1 MPKPASSGMLA
12 LALALAAASPTA
24 AQSIRALP
32 DQTSRIRVSNHDIN
46 HVVCEGGDIE
56 DVKFSSEKGIT
67 VEKGGSDAWVKF
79 LVKETDDGTGMV
91 TRTYVT
97 APSEFF
103 VSCNGAN
110 YPLYAEPADIPA
122 QTVVLVQGA
131 AQRART
137 NTDLL
142 GPLVEEER
150 AVSITLAILDDRVP
164 ASFAEV
170 APAVG
175 PIRLAGL
182 PTAML
187 VEHRRLDIEGSG
199 LSGSEYFVRALVA
212 LTLDERS
219 FLDPALGAG
228 IFAVTFDRAQLAA
241 GETARLIVIRRGA
254 VQ

>member
-1 MPKPASSGMLA
+1 MPKPASNGVLA
-12 LALALAAASPTA
+12 LALALAAASPAA

-46 HVVCEGGDIE
+46 HFVCEGGDIE
-56 DVKFSSEKGIT
+56 DVKFSAEKGIT

-79 LVKETDDGTGMV
+79 LVKETDDAGQV

-110 YPLYAEPADIPA
+110 YPLYAEPADVAA
-122 QTVVLVQGA
+122 QTVVLVAGS
-131 AQRART
+131 AQRARA

-170 APAVG
+170 APAAG
-175 PIRLAGL
+175 TILLAGL
-182 PTAML
+182 PAATM

-199 LSGSEYFVRALVA
+199 LSGSEYLVHA
-212 LTLDERS
+212 IAPVTLDERS
-219 FLDPALGAG
+219 FLDPALGGG

-241 GETARLIVIRRGA
+241 GDTARLVVIRRGS

>member
-1 MPKPASSGMLA
+1 MPKPASRATLA
-12 LALALAAASPTA
+12 LALALAAASPAA

-32 DQTSRIRVSNHDIN
+32 DQTSRVRVSNHDIN
-46 HVVCEGGDIE
+46 HIVCEGGDID
-56 DVKFSSEKGIT
+56 DVKFSAEKGIT

-79 LVKETDDGTGMV
+79 LVKETDDAGQV
-91 TRTYVT
+91 TRSYVT

-110 YPLYAEPADIPA
+110 YPLYAEPADVPA
-122 QTVVLVQGA
+122 QTVVLVAGS
-131 AQRART
+131 AQRARA

-170 APAVG
+170 APAAG
-175 PIRLAGL
+175 TIQLAGL
-182 PTAML
+182 PAATL
-187 VEHRRLDIEGSG
+187 VEHRRLDVEGSG
-199 LSGSEYFVRALVA
+199 LTGSEYLVRATGPV
-212 LTLDERS
+212 TLDERS

-241 GETARLIVIRRGA
+241 GDTARLVVIRRGA

>member
-1 MPKPASSGMLA
+1 MPKPASKATLA
-12 LALALAAASPTA
+12 LALVLASASPAA

-32 DQTSRIRVSNHDIN
+32 DQMSRIHLSNRDIN
-46 HVVCEGGDIE
+46 HFVCEGGDID

-79 LVKETDDGTGMV
+79 LVKETDDAGQV

-110 YPLYAEPADIPA
+110 YPLYAEPADVPA
-122 QTVVLVQGA
+122 QTVVLIAGS
-131 AQRART
+131 AQRARA

-150 AVSITLAILDDRVP
+150 AVSITLAMLDDRVP

-170 APAVG
+170 APAAG
-175 PIRLAGL
+175 TIRLEGL
-182 PTAML
+182 PAATL
-187 VEHRRLDIEGSG
+187 VERRRLDIEGSG
-199 LSGSEYFVRALVA
+199 LAASEYLVRATA
-212 LTLDERS
+212 PLTLDERS

-241 GETARLIVIRRGA
+241 GDTARLVVIRRGA
-254 VQ
+254 AQ